1 MPPTTR
7 LGPKTR
13 PNSSILPIPFCKDT
27 AQPSGF
33 KIVAA
38 DLAPSTVPF
47 VLKANS
53 ATIELNVWHALLAT
67 IKRIISLTPT
77 VPSVLS
83 ADTSPKK
90 SRVIVTIAKEGSIKM
105 KKPSN
110 FVFLVILGSMLLQ
123 SGVHTAMHAKRDDT
137 SQKRGNLAA

>member
-1 MPPTTR
+1 ME
-7 LGPKTR
+7 L
-13 PNSSILPIPFCKDT
+13 ST
-27 AQPSGF
+27 A
-33 KIVAA
+33 
-38 DLAPSTVPF
+38 LF
-47 VLKANS
+47 VQKANS
-53 ATIELNVWHALLAT
+53 AMIELDVWHVLLGT
-67 IKRIISLTPT
+67 TERIISPTPT

-83 ADTSPKK
+83 VDTSPKK
-90 SRVIVTIAKEGSIKM
+90 SRVIVSIAKEGSINM

>member
-1 MPPTTR
+1 MPQAM
-7 LGPKTR
+7 LL
-13 PNSSILPIPFCKDT
+13 SS
-27 AQPSGF
+27 AQP
-33 KIVAA
+33 AQQ
-38 DLAPSTVPF
+38 
-47 VLKANS
+47 ANS

-90 SRVIVTIAKEGSIKM
+90 SRVIVSIAKEGSINM